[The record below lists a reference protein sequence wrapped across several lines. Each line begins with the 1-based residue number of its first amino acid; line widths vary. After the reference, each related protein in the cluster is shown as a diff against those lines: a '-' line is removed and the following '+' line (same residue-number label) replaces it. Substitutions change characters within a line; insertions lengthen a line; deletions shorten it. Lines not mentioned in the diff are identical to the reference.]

1 MLKLNEQKLNS
12 IEATDLLTEFAA
24 ESANKDKLLLMERAK
39 NKKLIAIIKILF
51 KNVPEAFPEDLLI
64 KKVNKDGTNNQKN
77 N

>member
-1 MLKLNEQKLNS
+1 MPKLNEQKLNS

-51 KNVPEAFPEDLLI
+51 KNVPEAFPKDLLI
-64 KKVNKDGTNNQKN
+64 KEVKKDGTNNQKN

>member
-1 MLKLNEQKLNS
+1 MPKLNEQKLNS

-64 KKVNKDGTNNQKN
+64 TEAKKDGTNNQKN

>member
-1 MLKLNEQKLNS
+1 MPKLNEQKLNS

-64 KKVNKDGTNNQKN
+64 KEVKEDGTNNQKN

>member
-1 MLKLNEQKLNS
+1 MPKLNEQKLNS

-39 NKKLIAIIKILF
+39 NQKLLAIIKILF

-64 KKVNKDGTNNQKN
+64 KEVKEDGTNNQKN

>member
-1 MLKLNEQKLNS
+1 MPKLNEQKLNS

-39 NKKLIAIIKILF
+39 NQKLIAIIKILF

-64 KKVNKDGTNNQKN
+64 KEVNKDGTNNQKN

>member
-1 MLKLNEQKLNS
+1 MPKLNEQKLNS

-51 KNVPEAFPEDLLI
+51 KNVPEAFSEDLLI
-64 KKVNKDGTNNQKN
+64 KEVNKDGTNNQKN

>member
-1 MLKLNEQKLNS
+1 MPKLNAQKLNS

-64 KKVNKDGTNNQKN
+64 KEVKKDGTNNQKN

>member
-1 MLKLNEQKLNS
+1 MPKLNEQKLNS

-39 NKKLIAIIKILF
+39 NQKLIAIIKILF

-64 KKVNKDGTNNQKN
+64 KEVKEDGTNNQKN

>member
-1 MLKLNEQKLNS
+1 MPKLNAQKLNS

-64 KKVNKDGTNNQKN
+64 KEVKEDGTNNQKN